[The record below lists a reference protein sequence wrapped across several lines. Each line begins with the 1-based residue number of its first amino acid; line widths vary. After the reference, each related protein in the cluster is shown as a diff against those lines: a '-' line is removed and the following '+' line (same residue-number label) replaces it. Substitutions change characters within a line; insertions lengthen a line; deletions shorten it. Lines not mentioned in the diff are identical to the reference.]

1 MTMIIKKK
9 HNMYNEKVIFL
20 LIIFSIKVW
29 DTTTMLATSSFNQAQ
44 TDVVTSVEVQ
54 TGSDAIFLS
63 TSMDSEAL
71 LWDTRKSKPA
81 LG

>member
-1 MTMIIKKK
+1 MI
-9 HNMYNEKVIFL
+9 
-20 LIIFSIKVW
+20 
-29 DTTTMLATSSFNQAQ
+29 TTSSYHQAQ
-44 TDVVTSVEVQ
+44 TDVVTSVETQVN
-54 TGSDAIFLS
+54 SDVVFLS